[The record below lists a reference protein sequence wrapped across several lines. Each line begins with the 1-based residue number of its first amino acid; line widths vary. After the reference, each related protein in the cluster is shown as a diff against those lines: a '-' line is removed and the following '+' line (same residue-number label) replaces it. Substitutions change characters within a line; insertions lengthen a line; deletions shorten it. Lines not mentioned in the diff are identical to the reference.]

1 VEKSKRIAIIFIGLF
16 VIATGVLAILF
27 WPFIRQLEDPEYRER
42 FSAWIKGLGLK
53 GVAILFGLQVLQIV
67 VAVIPG
73 EAVELIAG
81 AAYGAW
87 GGLAICI
94 AGCVAATLIIFCIVR
109 RWGRAL
115 VLRLFGAE
123 KTGAWTFLEDVKKT
137 RWVVF
142 LLFLIPGTP
151 KDMLSYIVPLSKL
164 TAAQFIL
171 ISSFARIPSILTS
184 TIMGDSMVR
193 GNWLMFL
200 LIFLITALTGF
211 LGMQFRDRIIR
222 RVKKDVPPLPK

>member
-1 VEKSKRIAIIFIGLF
+1 VEKSKRIAIIFTGLF

-53 GVAILFGLQVLQIV
+53 GVAILLGLQVLQIV

-94 AGCVAATLIIFCIVR
+94 VGCVFATLLIFRIVR
-109 RWGRAL
+109 RWGRPL
-115 VLRLFGAE
+115 VVRLFGAE

-164 TAAQFIL
+164 TALQFIL

-193 GNWLMFL
+193 GNWVMFL

-211 LGMQFRDRIIR
+211 LGMQFRARIIR
-222 RVKKDVPPLPK
+222 RVRSAKP